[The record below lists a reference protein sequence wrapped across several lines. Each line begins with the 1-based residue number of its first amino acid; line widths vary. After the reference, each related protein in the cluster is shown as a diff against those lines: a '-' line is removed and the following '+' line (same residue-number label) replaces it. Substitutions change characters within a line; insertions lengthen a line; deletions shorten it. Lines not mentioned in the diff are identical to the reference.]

1 MKKIDNMNDT
11 AIDIDEV
18 SASLQAI
25 IEEVSKAQNELR
37 ERVNL
42 PIKEYVENAKRAKE
56 EFEANNPYAEALALA
71 KKEKEELTA
80 DIGKYKDIQDKR
92 LKIDKW
98 YSEEYQKLQEN
109 KMKMSENNRTQ
120 ALADLQ
126 KLYDQKYLQ
135 AESEV
140 WEERGA
146 KISEIVGSGF
156 EDILLKYDDF
166 GDNMKKMA
174 NEITS
179 YLAQEAIKGML
190 KQVFAAEQLQSILGA
205 INTGATSSGF
215 KGAAFSLLKGM
226 TGFFGLTKH
235 HSGGIAPV
243 GANMQLPGTQEQLA
257 LLKGGERILSPAEN
271 TSYNSN
277 QGASPVV
284 FNNFNVKA
292 WDSKDVSKYLWE
304 NRTLL
309 NQITFQGIKD
319 NDAHLRTMVRN
330 A

>member
-1 MKKIDNMNDT
+1 M
-11 AIDIDEV
+11 
-18 SASLQAI
+18 
-25 IEEVSKAQNELR
+25 
-37 ERVNL
+37 
-42 PIKEYVENAKRAKE
+42 
-56 EFEANNPYAEALALA
+56 
-71 KKEKEELTA
+71 
-80 DIGKYKDIQDKR
+80 
-92 LKIDKW
+92 
-98 YSEEYQKLQEN
+98 
-109 KMKMSENNRTQ
+109 
-120 ALADLQ
+120 ADLQ

>member
-1 MKKIDNMNDT
+1 MTNDLRRTCYQDQDKKWKQKLKEEKEKFLKNLSEENAELAKLMKLGTQTMGKHLKEYQN
-11 AIDIDEV
+11 
-18 SASLQAI
+18 
-25 IEEVSKAQNELR
+25 VSK
-37 ERVNL
+37 
-42 PIKEYVENAKRAKE
+42 I
-56 EFEANNPYAEALALA
+56 FSEALNFDDLEALVGA
-71 KKEKEELTA
+71 EQNKAQRKIRDKYDFLRNEINLDKNLSQAQKDYWNNEYDEKEIAESTKAYKESPMGELGDEMSKNFSAGLQEMIKGYKNFSDVT
-80 DIGKYKDIQDKR
+80 KDITNSMANYMIKKMSDAVMES
-92 LKIDKW
+92 IF
-98 YSEEYQKLQEN
+98 SQEN
-109 KMKMSENNRTQ
+109 MK
-120 ALADLQ
+120 
-126 KLYDQKYLQ
+126 
-135 AESEV
+135 
-140 WEERGA
+140 
-146 KISEIVGSGF
+146 
-156 EDILLKYDDF
+156 LL
-166 GDNMKKMA
+166 
-174 NEITS
+174 T
-179 YLAQEAIKGML
+179 GML
-190 KQVFAAEQLQSILGA
+190 GGLFNWGGVLLGSA
-205 INTGATSSGF
+205 GGLISGLF
-215 KGAAFSLLKGM
+215 
-226 TGFFGLTKH
+226 TKH